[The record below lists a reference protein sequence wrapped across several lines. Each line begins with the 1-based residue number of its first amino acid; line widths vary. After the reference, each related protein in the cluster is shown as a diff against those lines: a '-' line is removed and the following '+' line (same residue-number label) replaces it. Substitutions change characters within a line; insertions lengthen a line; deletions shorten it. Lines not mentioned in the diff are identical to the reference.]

1 MFSDSTWRGLLG
13 LCLAFCLTQIDPP
26 KADAFAFSFASTLD
40 ANIVAHPRGYNGTG
54 GLVTV
59 TVGIDATSMDKG
71 VSNTALMATSVQN
84 VVNTWN
90 RLVPTTGN
98 LIQDFTNIP
107 VGAIDFETVLLHEM
121 GHALGLAHPNM
132 GSNSILNSD
141 YTFSLRGPNN
151 VYEFAAGVDGVVGTR
166 DDVRGDDVNLNYF
179 RTSGTAA
186 DQNNPFTIDSV
197 VDSTTYSR
205 DLADLPAGDL
215 YSATSSR
222 QNASTLGLIP
232 DNTEAVL
239 NQGSANNEVQRTL
252 GHDDV
257 AGLRYAQ
264 SGIDSIAGT
273 ADDYTLQLNYI
284 GTVDVGGADIVIDF
298 DNSKTNFAAAQTGG
312 SIISVGAHAD
322 IQLTAGSIFFND
334 SANWHYNQVAAVPE
348 PSMAI
353 ALLAIGL
360 CVGIGY
366 RRRATTTPLP

>member
-1 MFSDSTWRGLLG
+1 MG

-90 RLVPTTGN
+90 RLIPTTGN

-239 NQGSANNEVQRTL
+239 NQGSANNEIQRTL